1 MSELNRKINK
11 KKWFPKRKE
20 AQDAKNKVAL
30 IKPAGVLIEEP
41 IQFSGPTHHT
51 TGKILKL

>member
-41 IQFSGPTHHT
+41 I
-51 TGKILKL
+51 